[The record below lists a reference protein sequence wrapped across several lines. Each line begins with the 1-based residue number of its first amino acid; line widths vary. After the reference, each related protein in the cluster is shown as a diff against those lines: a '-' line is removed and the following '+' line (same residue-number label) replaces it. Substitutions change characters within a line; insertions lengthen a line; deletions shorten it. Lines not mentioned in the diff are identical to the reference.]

1 MWHCSHLLLTA
12 MVGLLLQH
20 PAAAAID
27 QHRLPTGLTQRLAA
41 VNRWDRWMDGQTAG
55 HCTVTQT
62 LQQPCAYY
70 MSSANKLQH
79 LMFI

>member
-1 MWHCSHLLLTA
+1 
-12 MVGLLLQH
+12 MVGLLLQY

-27 QHRLPTGLTQRLAA
+27 QHRLPTGLTQWLA
-41 VNRWDRWMDGQTAG
+41 VGQMDGQTAG

-62 LQQPCAYY
+62 LSQPCAYY